1 MKSED
6 KNKEVDIKEMVA
18 TLEVDS
24 DVIYKVRS
32 GEITH
37 LIVEISEQNQNKI
50 LHNIDGHLVLVTD
63 EMPETYHGCY
73 LYNNGVFP
81 YAIKNTLD
89 FLILLGDED
98 DCLARIIGVDT
109 EPGTRF
115 RFQGPGK
122 PSIEDPNGD
131 SCIWKV
137 IFEVVPVP
145 KDSRTYLLR
154 WNPSIS
160 SFKEKDYE
168 ECVANLEHGMFR
180 INWSIHEWEEAR
192 RGDEFCRIN

>member
-1 MKSED
+1 MKSEE

-81 YAIKNTLD
+81 YAIKDDLQ
-89 FLILLGDED
+89 FLILADGDNT
-98 DCLARIIGVDT
+98 CLAKILEVDT
-109 EPGTRF
+109 EPGVRF

-122 PSIEDPNGD
+122 PSVEDPNGD
-131 SCIWKV
+131 SCI
-137 IFEVVPVP
+137 
-145 KDSRTYLLR
+145 
-154 WNPSIS
+154 
-160 SFKEKDYE
+160 
-168 ECVANLEHGMFR
+168 
-180 INWSIHEWEEAR
+180 
-192 RGDEFCRIN
+192 